1 MDRFLDYDVKYFSM
15 SEKKSAFEG
24 LNRECQTMSELGNIK
39 KMIRNF
45 LIVFA
50 SIVAI
55 EGITT
60 EHTEDAILASTLFG
74 SSLMAIG
81 ILETIDFMIFKES
94 RENLRSL
101 LHSSSGRDLDGVF
114 NAIFSADMD
123 PNDYR

>member
-1 MDRFLDYDVKYFSM
+1 M